1 MLQFVV
7 LITRPRMGLSTYC
20 INFMKKFN
28 NKNNDGKLVDAD
40 ITETHVLTEGEERI
54 YYSTE
59 KTIVK
64 QGGTISTHQ
73 LIGIISFSK

>member
-1 MLQFVV
+1 M
-7 LITRPRMGLSTYC
+7 TRPRMGVSTYC
-20 INFMKKFN
+20 INHEKFN
-28 NKNNDGKLVDAD
+28 NKSNDGKLVDAD